1 MFRLRTVVDPVRPP
15 ACVRD
20 HMTARQVIQPTYC
33 SSSQFATRELY
44 HVGSNGASIR
54 HCPSTHSAKF
64 KENYSPQQRARPLSP
79 PADPCR
85 PHYGDPQ
92 GRYSRARPKPPNSV
106 PCLNATASGPTA
118 AQNFSIPETVQTGRC
133 PHARLQVAVTRLLP

>member
-33 SSSQFATRELY
+33 SSSQSATRELY

-64 KENYSPQQRARPLSP
+64 KGNYSPQQRARPLSP
-79 PADPCR
+79 QRTPADHTTVTHR
-85 PHYGDPQ
+85 AAIFELDPNRQ
-92 GRYSRARPKPPNSV
+92 
-106 PCLNATASGPTA
+106 
-118 AQNFSIPETVQTGRC
+118 TVC
-133 PHARLQVAVTRLLP
+133 HA